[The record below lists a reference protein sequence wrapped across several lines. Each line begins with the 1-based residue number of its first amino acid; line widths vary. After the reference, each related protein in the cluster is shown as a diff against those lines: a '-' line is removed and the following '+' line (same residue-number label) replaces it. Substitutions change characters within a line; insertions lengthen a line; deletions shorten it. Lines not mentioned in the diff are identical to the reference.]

1 MGGVSG
7 TLRKVKIA
15 GLTFNAAADSDVNE
29 LLGLYENSAVAH
41 SSGNIQKKTKRAATR
56 ESVVLITTASERS
69 LLEEISNR
77 TDTYALVYIDAEGN
91 EYQAQGFI
99 QIEGNTT
106 MENRTTCQLIPSTQW
121 TTFLA

>member
-1 MGGVSG
+1 MAGVSG

-15 GLTFNAAADSDVNE
+15 GLTFNAAADSDLNE

-91 EYQAQGFI
+91 EYQAKALSKLREIPQWK
-99 QIEGNTT
+99 IELLANLFHQPNG
-106 MENRTTCQLIPSTQW
+106 QL
-121 TTFLA
+121 F